1 MFLSD
6 PFRQQ
11 HNLLA
16 ANAMICSAP
25 AWLRGLLDQIA
36 GPNRWTCFPMMPPR
50 YKLPLLSISKPCT
63 QANVPGR
70 ACSSP
75 THDPSGNCHQERM
88 RPLVSQRKT
97 DSRIFDARRTFLG
110 LRRYA
115 LGQDNQPLCPQN
127 DSQSPAGSLPGTSCD
142 HRCYSPKR
150 TEVGANSRLHGIISA
165 VVSKRTWIRIR
176 TRRSTT

>member
-1 MFLSD
+1 ML
-6 PFRQQ
+6 RTC
-11 HNLLA
+11 LA
-16 ANAMICSAP
+16 QGATRS
-25 AWLRGLLDQIA
+25 
-36 GPNRWTCFPMMPPR
+36 NRWTCFPMMPPR
-50 YKLPLLSISKPCT
+50 YKLPLLSISKPCS
-63 QANVPGR
+63 QANVPGQ

-97 DSRIFDARRTFLG
+97 ASRIFDARRTFLG

-127 DSQSPAGSLPGTSCD
+127 DSQSPAGSLPGTSGD